1 MMEDLDLPAPEPGRP
16 VFWLVRM
23 DAAPRVIR
31 TYEPVLSREEA
42 WQASRFREDRA
53 RMRSVLTRGV
63 LRLLLS
69 RYQGMNAADLAFE
82 RGPHG
87 KPRLIHGDERLR
99 FNVAHSGE
107 FGLIGVSVDADI
119 GVDLERIRPE
129 TVTRDLARACL
140 TPREAEVL
148 CALEPREMA
157 QRLHWCWARKEA
169 LVKGH
174 GAGGSLDPREVS
186 VPLGGPGAAAGWIS
200 RHPDGRRW
208 SLWDIAAPEG
218 YAAATAVDG
227 ECRGAPLFAWE
238 HPGVEFVEIG

>member
-1 MMEDLDLPAPEPGRP
+1 MTGVTRPVSGCSPRPESHMMEDLDLPAPEPGRP

-87 KPRLIHGDERLR
+87 KPRLI
-99 FNVAHSGE
+99 
-107 FGLIGVSVDADI
+107 
-119 GVDLERIRPE
+119 
-129 TVTRDLARACL
+129 
-140 TPREAEVL
+140 
-148 CALEPREMA
+148 
-157 QRLHWCWARKEA
+157 
-169 LVKGH
+169 
-174 GAGGSLDPREVS
+174 
-186 VPLGGPGAAAGWIS
+186 
-200 RHPDGRRW
+200 
-208 SLWDIAAPEG
+208 
-218 YAAATAVDG
+218 
-227 ECRGAPLFAWE
+227 
-238 HPGVEFVEIG
+238 